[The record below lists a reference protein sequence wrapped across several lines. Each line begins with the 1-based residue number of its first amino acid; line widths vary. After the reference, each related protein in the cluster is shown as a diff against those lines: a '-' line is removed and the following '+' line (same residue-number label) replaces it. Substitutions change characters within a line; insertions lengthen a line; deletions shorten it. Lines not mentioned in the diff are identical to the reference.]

1 MKYVSINDL
10 ESLAKDLTL
19 LHGVKHRCI
28 DATQI
33 YELPTYEPPKTGF
46 DMCRKDWFT
55 MIDEDGAEDV
65 IMTDKLVCYTFNG
78 EVTIVKTVE
87 GLYSYPGDQR
97 RNIEVAIGKAHHEEL
112 KGGEYC
118 RFVKCPWLDD
128 EGECRSP
135 NDMTTDSNGVLECD
149 YNRGILPKEVS
160 E

>member
-1 MKYVSINDL
+1 MEAAPRFEPGDRGFADLFAVLKQKKYGN
-10 ESLAKDLTL
+10 
-19 LHGVKHRCI
+19 
-28 DATQI
+28 
-33 YELPTYEPPKTGF
+33 
-46 DMCRKDWFT
+46 
-55 MIDEDGAEDV
+55 
-65 IMTDKLVCYTFNG
+65 CYTFNG